1 MKTSLSAQSSM
12 PEKKHFTQ
20 KIVST
25 YQKFNLLS
33 EIKEGE
39 HIVLMMGKIV
49 VRIIG
54 LIFMLILS
62 PFLFIGLG
70 IAFLLAG

>member
-12 PEKKHFTQ
+12 TEKKHFAQ
-20 KIVST
+20 RLVSI
-25 YQKFNLLS
+25 YQKFNLFS

-39 HIVLMMGKIV
+39 HIMLMLGKII
-49 VRIIG
+49 VRIMG
-54 LIFMLILS
+54 LIFMLLLS

>member
-1 MKTSLSAQSSM
+1 MKTLPSDQSSTV
-12 PEKKHFTQ
+12 EKRHFAQ
-20 KIVST
+20 KLAGL
-25 YQKFNLLS
+25 YQKFNLFS

-39 HIVLMMGKIV
+39 HIVIMVGKIT

-54 LIFMLILS
+54 LIFMLLLS
-62 PFLFIGLG
+62 PFLFIGLS